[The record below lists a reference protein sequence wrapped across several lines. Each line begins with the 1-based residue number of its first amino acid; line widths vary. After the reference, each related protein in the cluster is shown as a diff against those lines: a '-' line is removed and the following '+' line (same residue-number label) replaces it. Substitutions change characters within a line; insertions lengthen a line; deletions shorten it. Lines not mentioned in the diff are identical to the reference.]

1 MKIRWENRYSNTSE
15 SDDRGRWARIASIG
29 KFRWTKGK
37 RQKTV
42 FELAWVEKLVVS
54 KASGSMY
61 SIRYKFPDQGVYLAK
76 SEQEAKLEVE
86 RAWRIFKQETSWWR
100 GILNKLSR

>member
-1 MKIRWENRYSNTSE
+1 MKIRWENRYSDTSE
-15 SDDRGRWARIASIG
+15 SDDRGRWARVAFIG
-29 KFRWTKGK
+29 KSRFVKGQK
-37 RQKTV
+37 RRTR
-42 FELAWVEKLVVS
+42 FELASVEKLIVN
-54 KASGSMY
+54 KDSGTMF
-61 SIRYKFPDQGVYLAK
+61 SIRCKFPDQGVYLAK